1 MLQLALQPLAP
12 LGVPGVVTDEGKIVG
27 TRTIASYFGDVRGE
41 RVWAGMALRGD
52 WLKDLGLEVPRTI
65 DQWETVL
72 TAFKENY
79 PECEAPLMIGTDLPQ
94 LDDFNL
100 SLLTNEEIIAMNKCP
115 NQARQLSPSLAGEK
129 IVAWYNYIG
138 PGEDGQNHAYYA
150 FFNITDEDQTLTFN
164 AKAEETADGSAPAK
178 PLIRDLWEHKNL
190 GDSVKLV
197 LPPHSCKAFRV

>member
-1 MLQLALQPLAP
+1 MLPMNRLGWGWADPDAP
-12 LGVPGVVTDEGKIVG
+12 EESKGWSCKFTKEE
-27 TRTIASYFGDVRGE
+27 TRTMITLWCIFR
-41 RVWAGMALRGD
+41 
-52 WLKDLGLEVPRTI
+52 
-65 DQWETVL
+65 
-72 TAFKENY
+72 
-79 PECEAPLMIGTDLPQ
+79 APLMIGTDLPQ

-178 PLIRDLWEHKNL
+178 PLIRDLWEHKDL